1 MSLPISRLLAAV
13 AVVYALSGAAAA
25 HAGDPC
31 WECRAAACYSI
42 FKDTTDRA
50 WRAAE
55 REAMASWDE
64 ISARAADLDAANAE
78 HDALVAGLERQR
90 DSTVEGAYLKMV
102 ACLDPET

>member
-1 MSLPISRLLAAV
+1 MSLPISRVLPALAAIF
-13 AVVYALSGAAAA
+13 ALSGVAAA

-55 REAMASWDE
+55 SEAMASWDE
-64 ISARAADLDAANAE
+64 ISANAADLEAANAE
-78 HDALVAGLERQR
+78 HDVLVAELEGAR
-90 DSTVEGAYLKMV
+90 DATVEAAYMKMV
-102 ACLDPET
+102 ACLDPEH